1 MHFSHSTE
9 KSKNSS
15 GKDTHS
21 CFQGGGRKQA
31 FGERTNTILSS
42 RRAFANLHQKKLFM
56 RALPKLRQKNID
68 FVRICKDM
76 GTSKALKAQ

>member
-21 CFQGGGRKQA
+21 CFQGGGGKQA

-42 RRAFANLHQKKLFM
+42 RRAFANLHKKKVVY
-56 RALPKLRQKNID
+56 ACITKIATKNID
-68 FVRICKDM
+68 FARICKDM
-76 GTSKALKAQ
+76 GTSKAFKAQ